1 MNINAVLQKFSKPFW
16 IGFGVFLLALVAY
29 LDYITG
35 VELSLS
41 FFYVIPIS
49 LLSWA
54 ISERFG
60 VVIAFLSAGI
70 WLMVD
75 ILAGAQYSNM
85 IIHLWNAVIRLGF
98 FLLPVFTIRLRRA
111 MESERELARTD
122 FLTGAFNSRSFHDVA
137 QMEIDRSARYGHP
150 FTIAFVDVD
159 NFKTINDNYGHAMG
173 DIVLRKIVNNIQQNL
188 RKTDVIARVGGDEFV
203 ILLPE
208 TNIETAP
215 TVISNVQKKLLDE
228 MRKNELPVTF
238 SIGVLS
244 LTASQLSVDEMLG
257 MADQMMYTVKNN
269 GKNNVYYDIYPNE
282 KSFTSEKQRNFRN
295 DSD

>member
-1 MNINAVLQKFSKPFW
+1 MNLRETTKRVSKPVW
-16 IGFGVFLLALVAY
+16 VGLGFMLLAGVAY

-35 VELSLS
+35 VELSFSL
-41 FFYVIPIS
+41 FYLIPIS
-49 LLSWA
+49 LLSWVVR
-54 ISERFG
+54 ERFG

-75 ILAGAQYSNM
+75 VSSGAKFSNTFVYF
-85 IIHLWNAVIRLGF
+85 WNAIIRLGF
-98 FLLPVFTIRLRRA
+98 FLLPVFIIRLRRA

-137 QMEIDRSARYGHP
+137 QMEIDRSARYSHP

-159 NFKTINDNYGHAMG
+159 NFKTINDTYGHAMG
-173 DIVLRKIVNNIQQNL
+173 DIVLRKIVTNIQQNL
-188 RKTDVIARVGGDEFV
+188 RKTDIIARVGGDEFA

-208 TNIETAP
+208 TDMGTAP
-215 TVISNVQKKLLDE
+215 TVISNVQRKLLDE

-257 MADQMMYTVKNN
+257 IADQMMYAVKSG
-269 GKNNVYYDIYPNE
+269 GKNNIYYDIYPNE
-282 KSFTSEKQRNFRN
+282 KSYAHAK
-295 DSD
+295 

>member
-1 MNINAVLQKFSKPFW
+1 MNLRKETKRVSRPVWVGL
-16 IGFGVFLLALVAY
+16 GFMLLAGVAY

-35 VELSLS
+35 VELSFSL
-41 FFYVIPIS
+41 FYLIPIS

-54 ISERFG
+54 VRERFG

-75 ILAGAQYSNM
+75 VSSGAKFSNTFVYF
-85 IIHLWNAVIRLGF
+85 WNAIIRLGF
-98 FLLPVFTIRLRRA
+98 FLLPVFIIRLRRA

-122 FLTGAFNSRSFHDVA
+122 FLTGALNSRSFHDVA
-137 QMEIDRSARYGHP
+137 QMEIDRSARYSHP

-159 NFKTINDNYGHAMG
+159 NFKTINDTYGHAMG
-173 DIVLRKIVNNIQQNL
+173 DIVLRKIVTNIQQNL
-188 RKTDVIARVGGDEFV
+188 RKTDIIARVGGDEFA

-208 TNIETAP
+208 TDMDTAP
-215 TVISNVQKKLLDE
+215 TVISNVQRKLLDE

-257 MADQMMYTVKNN
+257 IADQMMYAVKNG

-282 KSFTSEKQRNFRN
+282 KSYAHAK
-295 DSD
+295 